1 MIEDSFDRMG
11 CVLSDFLFTKEQKKR
26 KREKKSYFSQ
36 PQRRISSPVP
46 QTEETLFRMT
56 VMKEQANIL
65 RRMSVGVENIQEGL
79 LPQGFDRKKQ
89 WREWRPRKMIYIGQ
103 DEEQNNHKSSRMV

>member
-1 MIEDSFDRMG
+1 MG
-11 CVLSDFLFTKEQKKR
+11 CVISDFLFSKEQKKR
-26 KREKKSYFSQ
+26 KRERKSYFG
-36 PQRRISSPVP
+36 QRRLSSPVA

-65 RRMSVGVENIQEGL
+65 RRMSAGAENSQEGL
-79 LPQGFDRKKQ
+79 LPQGFDRKKR

-103 DEEQNNHKSSRMV
+103 DEEQNNNKSSRMV

>member
-1 MIEDSFDRMG
+1 
-11 CVLSDFLFTKEQKKR
+11 
-26 KREKKSYFSQ
+26 
-36 PQRRISSPVP
+36 
-46 QTEETLFRMT
+46 MT

-79 LPQGFDRKKQ
+79 LQQGFDRKKQ

-103 DEEQNNHKSSRMV
+103 DEEQNNNKSSRMV

>member
-26 KREKKSYFSQ
+26 KRERNSYFSQ
-36 PQRRISSPVP
+36 PQRRLSSPVP

-79 LPQGFDRKKQ
+79 LPQGYDRKKQ

-103 DEEQNNHKSSRMV
+103 DEEQNNNKSSRMV